1 MFELGF
7 VCPGQDMG
15 GDHQWADGCH
25 VWQHGFYGAQDGWA
39 RWADQRFLHEYINT
53 FCFCICIYV
62 ETCIYRVL
70 FIEWVHLRTGSGIWN
85 SDSKISGDGC
95 LSDSW
100 PDPGYDFYC
109 LFDLPLIFGLPI

>member
-1 MFELGF
+1 MKTIS
-7 VCPGQDMG
+7 GQMG
-15 GDHQWADGCH
+15 AMSGNMSSMERRMDG
-25 VWQHGFYGAQDGWA
+25 QGGLIRDSYM
-39 RWADQRFLHEYINT
+39 NT
-53 FCFCICIYV
+53 LILFCFCICIYV

-85 SDSKISGDGC
+85 SDSKISGDGS